1 MADEHKAKRLEIA
14 HVLFMDIVGYSKLL
28 TDEQSEALQE
38 LNQIVRSTEAAR
50 EAEAAGGLT
59 VLPTGDGMALVFTGS
74 VEEPVECALEISH
87 ALRAQ
92 PSLPVRMG
100 IHSGPIHHVKD
111 ANGRENIAGVG
122 INIAQRVMDCGDAG
136 HILVSK
142 RVADD
147 LAQQRRWQPYI
158 HELGDVE
165 VKHGVVVSLVN
176 LYAETIG
183 NPTPPS
189 RLGKVR
195 GRTRT
200 FSKAPRKGLSP
211 FARAI
216 FMIVGLLI
224 ALTFMLAIVS
234 VIFAPAIMR
243 TLGKSKVIPPSQVPA
258 IPSPPS
264 LADTI
269 KSAVAKR
276 ITDELQGE
284 LSRKKN
290 AEVGSA
296 TTGSA
301 IPEKSIAVLP
311 FENLSDDKAN
321 AYFAEGIQDEILT
334 RLSKIAAL
342 KVISRTST
350 QKYKSAP
357 DNLREVGQQL
367 GVANL
372 LEGSVQ
378 KSGNAVHIN
387 VQLIKAA
394 TDEHVWAESYDR
406 ELKNIFGVEGEVAGA
421 IADQLNAKLSGK
433 EKRELGARPTKNPDA
448 YDAYLRGLAFEGGVQ
463 DFQASLLKSIDA
475 FENAVRLDPE
485 FAMAWAHLCRQNGLA
500 FINNVGQAPERREA
514 SRQALDMAIKF
525 GPELVETQ
533 LAKAYYKYYCERDYE
548 GAKAQLESIR
558 RQYPNNAVVSEF
570 LGGIARRQGQWEQSR
585 ALYAQ
590 AVELDP
596 QNIFLLT
603 DAALTD
609 LAMRDAVAAQK
620 HLGRARDLSPQ
631 NSTVISFLSQS
642 FQLGGDVAQAQ
653 ALLDTV
659 QPKRGDSIYV
669 STAVTNAILLR
680 RYDSALAMLKAQLE
694 QPEALGNALGV
705 FENALGDLERHAGN
719 TAEAT
724 MAYQKAKQ
732 AVNDLLRAQPENSEF
747 LIQLAWAEACLGD
760 KAAAFAHAQQA
771 IAALPASKDAF
782 VGPGYEDTLARI
794 EAHFGEKDS
803 AIGALQHLLSISY
816 GSPVTRALL
825 RIDPDWDNLRKD
837 PRFEKLCQN
846 KEQ

>member
-1 MADEHKAKRLEIA
+1 MSDEHKAKRLEIA

-50 EAEAAGGLT
+50 EAQGAGALT

-74 VEEPVECALEISH
+74 VEEPVECALEISQ

-111 ANGRENIAGVG
+111 ANGRENIAGIG

-147 LAQQRRWQPYI
+147 LAQRRRWQPYI

-183 NPTPPS
+183 NPTPPT
-189 RLGKVR
+189 RLGKTR
-195 GRTRT
+195 GSVPGSRVGTR
-200 FSKAPRKGLSP
+200 KAISP
-211 FARAI
+211 LARAI
-216 FMIVGLLI
+216 FILAVLL
-224 ALTFMLAIVS
+224 LVLAIMS

-243 TLGKSKVIPPSQVPA
+243 TLDQRRLAALPQPTA
-258 IPSPPS
+258 TAPPS

-269 KSAVAKR
+269 KSAVAKQ
-276 ITDELQGE
+276 ITDELQSE
-284 LSRKKN
+284 LSHKKN
-290 AEVGSA
+290 AAVHPASN
-296 TTGSA
+296 GSA

-406 ELKNIFGVEGEVAGA
+406 ELQNIFGVEGEVAGE
-421 IADQLNAKLSGK
+421 IADALDAKLSGAE
-433 EKRELGARPTKNPDA
+433 EKALAVKPTSNVAA
-448 YDAYLRGLAFEGGVQ
+448 YDAYLHGRSIEATRFDIPGEQQVASDYARAVQLDPTFALAWSRLAIVRSFLYFNTIDRETNSPAAIKEAVDRAMALQPELGEAWLALGVYRYQVLNDLPGALQAYAEAGKRVPNSADVFGNMAFVERRMGRWDEAVSHFRKAISLDPRNLQLLIYTGETLGDLRNFAEAEDFVDRALQIAPDAVRALVAKIGL
-463 DFQASLLKSIDA
+463 FQAEGRLDEASKVAARILTPNDGPLEIPIKATQFFYERRFDAAIAQLEATKTPSKPGEPLDLWKKAYLPLLGYCQQLAGKTADA
-475 FENAVRLDPE
+475 RGTYVLAVQAIKPSPTASVPVDHTLLPCALALSYAGLGEKEKAVAEARKALTDYQGDALDKPLAETVLAQVEAQVGDTDAAVAALPHLLEIPAGLTPGLLRLDPY
-485 FAMAWAHLCRQNGLA
+485 W
-500 FINNVGQAPERREA
+500 
-514 SRQALDMAIKF
+514 
-525 GPELVETQ
+525 
-533 LAKAYYKYYCERDYE
+533 
-548 GAKAQLESIR
+548 
-558 RQYPNNAVVSEF
+558 
-570 LGGIARRQGQWEQSR
+570 
-585 ALYAQ
+585 
-590 AVELDP
+590 DP
-596 QNIFLLT
+596 
-603 DAALTD
+603 
-609 LAMRDAVAAQK
+609 
-620 HLGRARDLSPQ
+620 
-631 NSTVISFLSQS
+631 
-642 FQLGGDVAQAQ
+642 
-653 ALLDTV
+653 
-659 QPKRGDSIYV
+659 
-669 STAVTNAILLR
+669 
-680 RYDSALAMLKAQLE
+680 
-694 QPEALGNALGV
+694 
-705 FENALGDLERHAGN
+705 
-719 TAEAT
+719 
-724 MAYQKAKQ
+724 
-732 AVNDLLRAQPENSEF
+732 
-747 LIQLAWAEACLGD
+747 
-760 KAAAFAHAQQA
+760 
-771 IAALPASKDAF
+771 
-782 VGPGYEDTLARI
+782 
-794 EAHFGEKDS
+794 
-803 AIGALQHLLSISY
+803 
-816 GSPVTRALL
+816 
-825 RIDPDWDNLRKD
+825 LRKD
-837 PRFEKLCQN
+837 PRFQKLCEE
-846 KEQ
+846 KPR

>member
-1 MADEHKAKRLEIA
+1 MADEQKAKRLEIA

-50 EAEAAGGLT
+50 EAESAGALT

-74 VEEPVECALEISH
+74 VEEPVECALEISQ

-111 ANGRENIAGVG
+111 ANGRENIAGIG

-147 LAQQRRWQPYI
+147 LAQRRRWQPYI

-183 NPTPPS
+183 NPTPPTRIGKTRGSIPGS
-189 RLGKVR
+189 RTG
-195 GRTRT
+195 
-200 FSKAPRKGLSP
+200 PREAISSL
-211 FARAI
+211 ARAI
-216 FMIVGLLI
+216 FILAVLL
-224 ALTFMLAIVS
+224 LVLAIMS

-243 TLGKSKVIPPSQVPA
+243 TLDQRRLAALPQPTA
-258 IPSPPS
+258 TAPPS

-269 KSAVAKR
+269 KSAVAKQ
-276 ITDELQGE
+276 ITDELQSE
-284 LSRKKN
+284 LSRKKK
-290 AEVGSA
+290 AA
-296 TTGSA
+296 IQPMPAGSA

-311 FENLSDDKAN
+311 FENLSEDKSN

-334 RLSKIAAL
+334 RLSKIADL
-342 KVISRTST
+342 KVISRSST

-378 KSGNAVHIN
+378 KAGNAVHIN

-406 ELKNIFGVEGEVAGA
+406 ELQNIFGVEGEVAGA
-421 IADQLNAKLSGK
+421 IADQLNAKLSGN
-433 EKRELGARPTKNPDA
+433 EKRELSARPTKNPDA
-448 YDAYLRGLAFEGGVQ
+448 YDAYLRGLAFEGDVQ
-463 DFQASLLKSIDA
+463 DFRASLLKSIEA

-485 FAMAWAHLCRQNGLA
+485 FAIAWAHLCRQNGLA
-500 FINNVGQAPERREA
+500 FINNVGPAPERREA
-514 SRQALDMAIKF
+514 ARKALDMAIKF

-548 GAKAQLESIR
+548 SAKAQLESIR
-558 RQYPNNAVVSEF
+558 RQYPNNAVVLEF
-570 LGGIARRQGQWEQSR
+570 LGGISRRQGQWEQSR
-585 ALYAQ
+585 AFYAQ
-590 AVELDP
+590 AIELDP

-631 NSTVISFLSQS
+631 NSTVISFLAQS
-642 FQLGGDVAQAQ
+642 FLLGGDIARAQ

-659 QPKRGDSIYV
+659 RPKPGDSIYV

-694 QPEALGNALGV
+694 QPDALGGTLGV
-705 FENALGDLERHAGN
+705 FENSLGDLERHAGK

-732 AVNDLLRAQPENSEF
+732 AANDLLRAQPENSEF

-760 KAAAFAHAQQA
+760 KANAIAHAKQA
-771 IAALPASKDAF
+771 VAALPASKDAF
-782 VGPGYEDTLARI
+782 VGPGYEDAFARI
-794 EAHFGEKDS
+794 EAHFGEKDA

-837 PRFEKLCQN
+837 PRFEKLCQE
-846 KEQ
+846 K

>member
-1 MADEHKAKRLEIA
+1 MSDEHKAKRLEIA

-38 LNQIVRSTEAAR
+38 LNQVVRGTEAAR
-50 EAEAAGGLT
+50 EADAAGALT

-74 VEEPVECALEISH
+74 VEEPVECALEISQ

-165 VKHGVVVSLVN
+165 VKHGVIVSLVN

-183 NPTPPS
+183 NPTPPT
-189 RLGKVR
+189 RLGKAHGGVR
-195 GRTRT
+195 AL
-200 FSKAPRKGLSP
+200 SKGTRKGLSP
-211 FARAI
+211 VARAI
-216 FMIVGLLI
+216 FIIVGLVI
-224 ALTFMLAIVS
+224 ALIFVLAIMS

-243 TLGKSKVIPPSQVPA
+243 TLDQRRLATLPQPTA
-258 IPSPPS
+258 TAPPS

-269 KSAVAKR
+269 KSAVAKQ
-276 ITDELQGE
+276 ITDELQSE

-290 AEVGSA
+290 AAVQPPPTA
-296 TTGSA
+296 SA

-311 FENLSDDKAN
+311 FENLSEDKSN

-334 RLSKIAAL
+334 RLSKIADL
-342 KVISRTST
+342 KVISRSST

-378 KSGNAVHIN
+378 KAGNAVHIN

-406 ELKNIFGVEGEVAGA
+406 ELQNIFGVEGEVAGA
-421 IADQLNAKLSGK
+421 IADQLNAKLSGN
-433 EKRELGARPTKNPDA
+433 EKRELGVRPTKNPDA

-463 DFQASLLKSIDA
+463 DFQASLLKSIEA

-485 FAMAWAHLCRQNGLA
+485 FAIAWAHLCRQNGLA

-514 SRQALDMAIKF
+514 ARKALDMAIKF

-548 GAKAQLESIR
+548 GARAQLESIR
-558 RQYPNNAVVSEF
+558 RQYPNNAVVLEF
-570 LGGIARRQGQWEQSR
+570 LGGIARRQGHWEQSR

-631 NSTVISFLSQS
+631 NSTVISFLAQS
-642 FQLGGDVAQAQ
+642 FQLGGDIAQAQ

-659 QPKRGDSIYV
+659 QPKPGDGIYV

-680 RYDSALAMLKAQLE
+680 KYDSALAMLKAQLE
-694 QPEALGNALGV
+694 RPDALGSALGV

-724 MAYQKAKQ
+724 MAYQKSKQ

-760 KAAAFAHAQQA
+760 KTTAIVHAKQA
-771 IAALPASKDAF
+771 MAALPASKDAF
-782 VGPGYEDTLARI
+782 VGPGYEDALARI
-794 EAHFGEKDS
+794 EAHFGEKDA
-803 AIGALQHLLSISY
+803 AIAALQHLLSISY

-837 PRFEKLCQN
+837 PRFEKLCQDAN
-846 KEQ
+846 K

>member
-14 HVLFMDIVGYSKLL
+14 HVLFLDIVGYSKLL

-38 LNQIVRSTEAAR
+38 LNQVVRSTEAAR
-50 EAEAAGGLT
+50 EAEAAGALT

-74 VEEPVECALEISH
+74 VEEPAECALEISR

-183 NPTPPS
+183 NPTPPT
-189 RLGKVR
+189 RLGKAR
-195 GRTRT
+195 GSIPGSRVGT
-200 FSKAPRKGLSP
+200 RKGLSP
-211 FARAI
+211 LALAI
-216 FMIVGLLI
+216 FMIVVLLI
-224 ALTFMLAIVS
+224 ALAIVS

-243 TLGKSKVIPPSQVPA
+243 TLDQGRAAALPQPTATAV
-258 IPSPPS
+258 PS

-269 KSAVAKR
+269 KSAVAKK
-276 ITDELQGE
+276 ITEELQDE

-290 AEVGSA
+290 AALEPPP
-296 TTGSA
+296 TGSA

-311 FENLSDDKAN
+311 FESLSEDKSN

-334 RLSKIAAL
+334 RLSKIADL
-342 KVISRTST
+342 KVISRSST

-357 DNLREVGQQL
+357 ENLREVGQQL

-378 KSGNAVHIN
+378 KAGNAVHIN

-406 ELKNIFGVEGEVAGA
+406 ELQNIFGVEGEVAGA

-463 DFQASLLKSIDA
+463 DFRASLLKSIDA

-485 FAMAWAHLCRQNGLA
+485 FAIAWAHLCRQNGLA
-500 FINNVGQAPERREA
+500 FINNVGEAPDRREA
-514 SRQALDMAIKF
+514 ARKALDMAIKF

-533 LAKAYYKYYCERDYE
+533 LAKALYKYYCERDYE

-585 ALYAQ
+585 AFYAQ

-631 NSTVISFLSQS
+631 NSTVISFLAQS
-642 FQLGGDVAQAQ
+642 FQLGGDIAQAQ
-653 ALLDTV
+653 TLLDTV
-659 QPKRGDSIYV
+659 QPKQGDGVYV
-669 STAVTNAILLR
+669 ITAVTNAILLR
-680 RYDSALAMLKAQLE
+680 KYDSALAMLKAQLE
-694 QPEALGNALGV
+694 QPDALGNALGV

-719 TAEAT
+719 TAEAM

-732 AVNDLLRAQPENSEF
+732 VVNEFLRAQPDNADF
-747 LIQLAWAEACLGD
+747 LNQLAWAETWLED
-760 KAAAFAHAQQA
+760 KATAFAHARQA

-794 EAHFGEKDS
+794 EAHFGEKDA

-816 GSPVTRALL
+816 GIPVTRALL

-846 KEQ
+846 KEL

>member
-1 MADEHKAKRLEIA
+1 MSDEHKAKRLEIA

-50 EAEAAGGLT
+50 EAEAAGALT

-74 VEEPVECALEISH
+74 VEEPVECALEISQ

-100 IHSGPIHHVKD
+100 IHSGPTHHVKD
-111 ANGRENIAGVG
+111 ANGRENIAGIG

-147 LAQQRRWQPYI
+147 LAQRRRWQPYI

-183 NPTPPS
+183 NPTPPT
-189 RLGKVR
+189 RLGKAR
-195 GRTRT
+195 GSIPGSRVGTR
-200 FSKAPRKGLSP
+200 KAISP

-216 FMIVGLLI
+216 FILAVLLL
-224 ALTFMLAIVS
+224 ALAVMS

-243 TLGKSKVIPPSQVPA
+243 TLDQRRLATLPQPTA
-258 IPSPPS
+258 TAPPS

-269 KSAVAKR
+269 KSAVAKQ
-276 ITDELQGE
+276 ITDELQSE
-284 LSRKKN
+284 LSRKKK
-290 AEVGSA
+290 AAGQPTS
-296 TTGSA
+296 TGSA

-311 FENLSDDKAN
+311 FENLSEDKSN

-334 RLSKIAAL
+334 RLSKIADL
-342 KVISRTST
+342 KVISRSST

-378 KSGNAVHIN
+378 KAGNAVHIN

-406 ELKNIFGVEGEVAGA
+406 ELQNIFGVEGEVAGA

-485 FAMAWAHLCRQNGLA
+485 FAIAWAHLCRQNGLA

-514 SRQALDMAIKF
+514 ARKALDMAIKF

-533 LAKAYYKYYCERDYE
+533 LAKACYKYYCERDYE

-558 RQYPNNAVVSEF
+558 RQYPNNAVVWEF

-631 NSTVISFLSQS
+631 NSTVISFLAQS
-642 FQLGGDVAQAQ
+642 FQLGGDIAQAQ

-659 QPKRGDSIYV
+659 QPKRGDGIYV
-669 STAVTNAILLR
+669 STEVTNAILLR

-694 QPEALGNALGV
+694 QPDALGSVLGI

-724 MAYQKAKQ
+724 IACQKAKQ
-732 AVNDLLRAQPENSEF
+732 IVNDLLRAQPENSEF

-760 KAAAFAHAQQA
+760 KATAFAHAQQA

-825 RIDPDWDNLRKD
+825 RIDPDWDNLRRD
-837 PRFEKLCQN
+837 PRFEKLCRE
-846 KEQ
+846 K

>member
-1 MADEHKAKRLEIA
+1 MADEQKANLRLEIA

-38 LNQIVRSTEAAR
+38 LNQIVRKTEAAR
-50 EAEAAGGLT
+50 EANAAGELT
-59 VLPTGDGMALVFTGS
+59 ILPTGDGMALVFTGS

-100 IHSGPIHHVKD
+100 IHSGPVHHVKD
-111 ANGRENIAGVG
+111 ANERENIAGVG

-147 LAQQRRWQPYI
+147 LAQKRRWQPYL

-183 NPTPPS
+183 NPAPPA
-189 RLGKVR
+189 RIGKVR
-195 GRTRT
+195 GRART
-200 FSKAPRKGLSP
+200 ISKATGKGLSP
-211 FARAI
+211 LARAI
-216 FMIVGLLI
+216 FIIVGLLI
-224 ALTFMLAIVS
+224 ALIFVLAIVS

-243 TLGKSKVIPPSQVPA
+243 TLGKGQVTSPPQVPA

-264 LADTI
+264 IADTI
-269 KSAVAKR
+269 KSAVAKK

-284 LSRKKN
+284 LSGKKN
-290 AEVGSA
+290 ATPEASP
-296 TTGSA
+296 TGSA

-311 FENLSDDKAN
+311 FENLSDDEAN

-334 RLSKIAAL
+334 RLSKIAVL

-378 KSGNAVHIN
+378 KVGNAVHIN

-406 ELKNIFGVEGEVAGA
+406 ELQNIFGVEGEVAGA

-448 YDAYLRGLAFEGGVQ
+448 YDAYLRGLAFEGDVQ
-463 DFQASLLKSIDA
+463 DFRASLLKSIDA

-485 FAMAWAHLCRQNGLA
+485 FAIAWAHLCRQNGLA
-500 FINNVGQAPERREA
+500 FINNVGPAPERREA
-514 SRQALDMAIKF
+514 ARKALDMAIKF

-558 RQYPNNAVVSEF
+558 RQYPNNAVVLEF
-570 LGGIARRQGQWEQSR
+570 LGGISRRQGQWEQSR

-631 NSTVISFLSQS
+631 NSTVVSFLAQS
-642 FQLGGDVAQAQ
+642 FQLGGDIAQAQ

-659 QPKRGDSIYV
+659 QPKPGDGIYV
-669 STAVTNAILLR
+669 TTAVTNAILLR
-680 RYDSALAMLKAQLE
+680 KYDSALAMLKAQLE

-760 KAAAFAHAQQA
+760 KATAFAHAQQA

-794 EAHFGEKDS
+794 EARFGEKDS

-837 PRFEKLCQN
+837 PRFEELCRE
-846 KEQ
+846 K

>member
-38 LNQIVRSTEAAR
+38 LNQVVRSTEVVR
-50 EAEAAGGLT
+50 QAEAAGGLT
-59 VLPTGDGMALVFTGS
+59 ILPTGDGMALVFAGS
-74 VEEPVECALEISH
+74 VEEPAECALEISR

-111 ANGRENIAGVG
+111 ANGRENIAGIG

-142 RVADD
+142 RVAGD
-147 LAQQRRWQPYI
+147 LAQQRRWQPYL

-183 NPTPPS
+183 NPTPPT
-189 RLGKVR
+189 RLGKAR
-195 GRTRT
+195 GSMPGSRVG
-200 FSKAPRKGLSP
+200 ARKILSP
-211 FARAI
+211 LALAI
-216 FMIVGLLI
+216 FIIAVLLL
-224 ALTFMLAIVS
+224 ALCIVS

-243 TLGKSKVIPPSQVPA
+243 TLDQHRSATVPQPTA
-258 IPSPPS
+258 TAAAS

-269 KSAVAKR
+269 KSAVAKQ

-284 LSRKKN
+284 LSGKKKVAVQPTPN
-290 AEVGSA
+290 
-296 TTGSA
+296 GSA

-311 FENLSDDKAN
+311 FENLSEDKSN

-334 RLSKIAAL
+334 RLSKIADL
-342 KVISRTST
+342 KVISRSST

-378 KSGNAVHIN
+378 KAGNVVHIN

-406 ELKNIFGVEGEVAGA
+406 ELQNIFGVEGEVAGA
-421 IADQLNAKLSGK
+421 IADQLNAKLSGN
-433 EKRELGARPTKNPDA
+433 EKRELSARPTKNPDA
-448 YDAYLRGLAFEGGVQ
+448 YDAYLRGLAFEGDVQ
-463 DFQASLLKSIDA
+463 DFRASLVKSIEA

-485 FAMAWAHLCRQNGLA
+485 FAIAWAHLCRQNGLA
-500 FINNVGQAPERREA
+500 FINNVGPAPERREA
-514 SRQALDMAIKF
+514 ARKALDMAIKF

-558 RQYPNNAVVSEF
+558 RQYPNNAVVLEF
-570 LGGIARRQGQWEQSR
+570 LGGISRRQGQWEQSR
-585 ALYAQ
+585 AFYAQ

-631 NSTVISFLSQS
+631 NSTVISFLAQS
-642 FQLGGDVAQAQ
+642 FLLGGDIAQAQ

-659 QPKRGDSIYV
+659 QPKPGDGIYV
-669 STAVTNAILLR
+669 STAVTNAIFSR
-680 RYDSALAMLKAQLE
+680 KYDSALAMLKAQLE
-694 QPEALGNALGV
+694 QPDALGGTLGV

-732 AVNDLLRAQPENSEF
+732 AANDLLRAQPENSEF

-760 KAAAFAHAQQA
+760 KANAIAHAKQA

-782 VGPGYEDTLARI
+782 VGPGYEDVLARI
-794 EAHFGEKDS
+794 EAHFGEKDT

-837 PRFEKLCQN
+837 PRFEKLFQE
-846 KEQ
+846 K